1 MAQLNST
8 QQKILHG
15 MAEILG
21 LTDGR
26 GLINYCNRQP
36 NPGQALDKLQIT
48 MSRKGYIELVAISIN
63 NLY

>member
-1 MAQLNST
+1 MLDETEQR
-8 QQKILHG
+8 ILHG

-26 GLINYCNRQP
+26 GLINYCNRQT

-48 MSRKGYIELVAISIN
+48 MSRKGYMELVAISIN